1 MDRGARV
8 EHAEVERVLASR
20 RDLAFHLIQCLVER
34 VRPLTRTVT
43 RLASVDVYWRQV
55 GLFDGG
61 ERRQRPVHHGLHVLG
76 VQALT
81 KLSRAHDVAEEH
93 ADLAQP
99 ADGARLGMAANSGPR
114 AVRARG

>member
-43 RLASVDVYWRQV
+43 RLASVDVYWRLV
-55 GLFDGG
+55 GLFDALAIDNGG
-61 ERRQRPVHHGLHVLG
+61 RRIVPGPLR
-76 VQALT
+76 QARMALLR
-81 KLSRAHDVAEEH
+81 KLPLRW
-93 ADLAQP
+93 
-99 ADGARLGMAANSGPR
+99 
-114 AVRARG
+114 